1 MNIYEVAAQFKIS
14 VSKLRKMDKAGLLRL
29 DKAHPLTDSMRFYL
43 GKGKPLTVAQLV
55 ALVEDPTI
63 IEHLGEKAGAAMA
76 QVAAL
81 GAPDGAPMEV
91 VAEID
96 QASRGD
102 HDAICRIIP
111 WLKTQILVAASQG
124 QPVINHHYLAVRLVL
139 GSPAGLRDYN
149 AARIARALLNCR
161 RHPGF
166 AGWWRV
172 VPQGSM
178 SVSEYGKFDGG
189 AALDL

>member
-14 VSKLRKMDKAGLLRL
+14 VTKLRKLDKAGLLRL
-29 DKAHPLTDSMRFYL
+29 GPAHPLTDSMRFYL
-43 GKGKPLTVAQLV
+43 SKGKPLTVAQLV
-55 ALVEDPTI
+55 ALVEAPAL
-63 IEHLGEKAGAAMA
+63 IEGLGDKAGQALA
-76 QVAAL
+76 QVALL
-81 GAPDGAPMEV
+81 GAPEPAPLET

-102 HDAICRIIP
+102 TEAIGRLIP
-111 WLKTQILVAASQG
+111 WLKTTILVAASQG
-124 QPVINHHYLAVRLVL
+124 QFTISHHYIAVRLIL
-139 GSPAGLRDYN
+139 GSPASLRDYN

-172 VPQGSM
+172 VPKGGS
-178 SVSEYGKFDGG
+178 SVSEYGKFDSSN
-189 AALDL
+189 ALDL

>member
-14 VSKLRKMDKAGLLRL
+14 VSKLRKMDKAGILKL
-29 DKAHPLTDSMRFYL
+29 DKSHPLTDSMRFYL
-43 GKGKPLTVAQLV
+43 GKGQPLTVAQLV

-63 IEHLGEKAGAAMA
+63 IEQLGEKAGVALA

-81 GAPDGAPMEV
+81 NAPTAAPLET

-102 HDAICRIIP
+102 TDAIGRLIP
-111 WLKTQILVAASQG
+111 YLKTQILLAASQG
-124 QPVINHHYLAVRLVL
+124 HSVINHHYLAVRLVL
-139 GSPAGLRDYN
+139 GSPASLRDYN

-172 VPQGSM
+172 VPRGALA
-178 SVSEYGKFDGG
+178 VSEYGKFEGG
-189 AALDL
+189 TTLDL